1 MEDSSFNGDT
11 FSRILLAPPNPAQDP
26 FTGSATGAMASYLW
40 SKSLID
46 QPKFVAQQGHDMG
59 RPGEATVEV
68 LGSRSD
74 ITGVKLAG
82 KAYVTMSGKIHL

>member
-1 MEDSSFNGDT
+1 
-11 FSRILLAPPNPAQDP
+11 
-26 FTGSATGAMASYLW
+26 
-40 SKSLID
+40 
-46 QPKFVAQQGHDMG
+46 MG

>member
-1 MEDSSFNGDT
+1 
-11 FSRILLAPPNPAQDP
+11 
-26 FTGSATGAMASYLW
+26 
-40 SKSLID
+40 
-46 QPKFVAQQGHDMG
+46 
-59 RPGEATVEV
+59 V